1 MPVLHST
8 SPEACYTSTKM
19 GVQPIRRADGQHT
32 AKIEYSLHNEHHMLT
47 LHITIKARS
56 MLATKMAPGGSGT
69 LPDSQHR
76 RPSKG
81 AGHEFL
87 MRDRARNK
95 GCSREEIQRMY
106 NQYARARKLQLPD
119 SKSLSVA

>member
-1 MPVLHST
+1 MLHLNRNGSAAH
-8 SPEACYTSTKM
+8 PPCGWAAY
-19 GVQPIRRADGQHT
+19 R
-32 AKIEYSLHNEHHMLT
+32 KIEYSLHNEHHMLT

-56 MLATKMAPGGSGT
+56 MLAIKMAPGGSGT

-81 AGHEFL
+81 AGYEFL

-106 NQYARARKLQLPD
+106 NQFARARKL
-119 SKSLSVA
+119 